1 MKRIVLLCGCLLVWG
16 SAGAQL
22 TLDSCRL
29 LARNHYPEI
38 RRYDLVR
45 QTEEYTLSNAR
56 REWLPQLSLSAQAT
70 WQTAVPAFP
79 DALTGNRSP
88 AKGHPG

>member
-45 QTEEYTLSNAR
+45 QTEE
-56 REWLPQLSLSAQAT
+56 
-70 WQTAVPAFP
+70 
-79 DALTGNRSP
+79 
-88 AKGHPG
+88 

>member
-1 MKRIVLLCGCLLVWG
+1 MRLMKRIVLLCGCLLVWG

-56 REWLPQLSLSAQAT
+56 REWPTANVLSHGAGRKTQ
-70 WQTAVPAFP
+70 
-79 DALTGNRSP
+79 R
-88 AKGHPG
+88 